1 MCLITFAY
9 HQHPE
14 YPLILVANRDEFY
27 DRPTQDMNYWQDHPD
42 ILAGM
47 DLEQKGTWLGVNKAG
62 KFTAVTNFREGGNKE
77 TDLKSRGHLT
87 RHFLTQQISAE
98 AYLQE
103 LQTNGSQYGGFNLL
117 LGDHNG
123 LYYGSNKGA
132 EPRRLEPGI
141 YGLSNAHLD
150 THWPKVLQAK
160 KLLQARLEDNDISID
175 ALAGVLRSTL
185 TAKDKDLPRTGI
197 SYEWEKQL
205 SSCFINVEGYG
216 TRATTILLQ
225 NTKGVIQL
233 AEFRFDQSGE
243 RGRQDF
249 TLTTPLIG

>member
-9 HQHPE
+9 QQHPE

-27 DRPTQDMNYWQDHPD
+27 GRPTQDMDYWQDHSD
-42 ILAGM
+42 VLAGV
-47 DLEQKGTWLGVNKAG
+47 DLEQKGTWLGINKAG
-62 KFTAVTNFREGGNKE
+62 KFTAVTNFREGKNKE
-77 TDLKSRGHLT
+77 VNLKSRGHLT
-87 RHFLTQQISAE
+87 RHFLTQEISAE
-98 AYLQE
+98 TYLQE
-103 LQTNGSQYGGFNLL
+103 LQTSGSQYGGFNLL
-117 LGDHNG
+117 LGDHSG
-123 LYYGSNKGA
+123 LYYCSNKGA

-150 THWPKVLQAK
+150 TRWPKVLQAK
-160 KLLQARLEDNDISID
+160 KLLQTRLESSDISID

-185 TAKDKDLPRTGI
+185 TAKDQDLPRTGI

-205 SSCFINVEGYG
+205 SSCFINAEGYG
-216 TRATTILLQ
+216 TRATTVLLQ

-233 AEFRFDQSGE
+233 VEFRFDQSGE
-243 RGRQDF
+243 RGRQHF